1 MKEDNLFQKF
11 RGFLY
16 HGANFILNF
25 DSSNQYK
32 YNQMVSPLVRRLA
45 IFVFWV
51 ISVALSSIIGPYAF
65 VAASVVGTL
74 NLITGI
80 ASAYKYSS
88 NSGNEI
94 KTVKPNSLQNYGAT
108 QSNAKYQNVNS
119 KDPDNNYEKQS
130 EHGTHITK
138 K

>member
-32 YNQMVSPLVRRLA
+32 YNQIVNPLVRRLA

-80 ASAYKYSS
+80 AAAYRYSS
-88 NSGNEI
+88 NTGSKI
-94 KTVKPNSLQNYGAT
+94 KTVKPNSLQNYGG
-108 QSNAKYQNVNS
+108 NKPDVKYKKVNS
-119 KDPDNNYEKQS
+119 NDLGG
-130 EHGTHITK
+130 EHDHVRSSTPK
-138 K
+138 N